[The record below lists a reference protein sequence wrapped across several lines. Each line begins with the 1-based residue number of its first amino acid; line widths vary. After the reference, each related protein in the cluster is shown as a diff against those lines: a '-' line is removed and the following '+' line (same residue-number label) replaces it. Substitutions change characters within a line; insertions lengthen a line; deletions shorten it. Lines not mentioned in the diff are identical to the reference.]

1 LVDQGF
7 ATLNL
12 SSTFNQN
19 NVSGFETSTNG
30 YTLVNLGFGG
40 KVTVNYFNVNLN
52 GNNLLDKRYIAHL
65 PT

>member
-1 LVDQGF
+1 LDQGF

-19 NVSGFETSTNG
+19 NVSGFPTMD
-30 YTLVNLGFGG
+30 FGCNVG
-40 KVTVNYFNVNLN
+40 KNILN

-65 PT
+65 SDLKMTEFQT